1 MKLGAGRATKEDKI
15 DFEAGITL
23 HKKTNETV
31 KKGDKLFTLYSS
43 KEINSDLKDE
53 LSKAYRIG
61 AMQVENKII
70 IDRLK

>member
-1 MKLGAGRATKEDKI
+1 MKRS
-15 DFEAGITL
+15 
-23 HKKTNETV
+23 

-61 AMQVENKII
+61 AVQVENKII